1 MSTRLKVGSLF
12 LNNSTG
18 FGVAGGAATG
28 ESTTPWA
35 VRDVTNWTLRA
46 SVPLPIWGGG
56 PPFALGRQL
65 AYQSY
70 DDVTEAIPLFLDA
83 TSADDAANEL
93 QLLRTAVLRTIVEV
107 PAILEIKPDG
117 ATNSMYAEVKTG
129 WVQEEPI
136 IESPVGGALRMRVT
150 LTIVR
155 TPFFGR
161 LSTGETLINAASLKN
176 TGTGSPDNV
185 EAFSAGAGDLIY
197 EGSPLNCQITL
208 PAATAGSPAAI
219 SKVWAASI
227 DSRTYSTTFSGSQ
240 TTSDTGD
247 GVTIGS
253 SVSISL
259 SAALSKNLS
268 ARFMCRLTS
277 ASSGSQF
284 RVVVEMGNIDPY
296 TGPWVNNEGTSTQML
311 DLGGFSLRDFIRRS
325 KNITAPTMTVQFYMR
340 SISGS
345 KSATVTYGEVLLYY
359 TFAEMS
365 SFVPTGGGTILLET
379 FQEQTNY
386 VALPFQSERVISY
399 ATNDLTNIEYKKGRL
414 PRYVSGAS
422 LYLAW
427 VDTLGL
433 HTTTETATATV
444 THAALFKTFRGS
456 A

>member
-1 MSTRLKVGSLF
+1 MATRLKVGTLF

-46 SVPLPIWGGG
+46 PVPIPVWGGG
-56 PPFALGRQL
+56 APFALGRAL

-70 DDVTEAIPLFLDA
+70 DDVMESVPLFLDA
-83 TSADDAANEL
+83 TSHDDVANEL
-93 QLLRTAVLRTIVEV
+93 QLLRTEVLRTIVAA
-107 PAILEIKPDG
+107 PTILEIKPDG
-117 ATNSMYAEVKTG
+117 ATNSMYAEIKTG

-136 IESPVGGALRMRVT
+136 IESPTGGALRMRVT

-161 LSTGETLINAASLKN
+161 LSSGETLINAASFKN

-185 EAFSAGAGDLIY
+185 EAYSAGVGDLIY

-208 PAATAGSPAAI
+208 PASTTGSPLYI
-219 SKVWAASI
+219 GKVWAATV
-227 DSRTYSTTFSGSQ
+227 DSRTYSTTFAGSQ
-240 TTSDTGD
+240 TTSDTAD
-247 GVTIGS
+247 GATIGS
-253 SVSISL
+253 QVSISL
-259 SAALSKNLS
+259 TSALSKNLS

-277 ASSGSQF
+277 ASTGSQF
-284 RVVVEMGNIDPY
+284 RVIVEMNHIDAY
-296 TGPWVNNEGTSTQML
+296 TGPWVDNAGIAGQLL

-325 KNITAPTMTVQFYMR
+325 KNITAPTMKVQFYMR
-340 SISGS
+340 STGGS

-365 SFVPTGGGTILLET
+365 AGVSSSGGTILLET

-386 VALPFQSERVISY
+386 VALPYQSERVITYSS
-399 ATNDLTNIEYKKGRL
+399 NDLTDIELKKGRL

-427 VDTLGL
+427 AENLGL
-433 HTTTETATATV
+433 HTTTESATATV
-444 THAALFKTFRGS
+444 THAPLWKSFRGS